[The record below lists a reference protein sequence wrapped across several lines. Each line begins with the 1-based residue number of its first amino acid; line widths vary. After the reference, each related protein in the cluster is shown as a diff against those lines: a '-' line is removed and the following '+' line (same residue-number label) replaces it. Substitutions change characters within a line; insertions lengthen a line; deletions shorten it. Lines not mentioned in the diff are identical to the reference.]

1 VDGEY
6 HISSW
11 QVYELFWCGVLMSSV
26 CWVVEQVFWGRV
38 FGCGVCLEFVC
49 VIIVL

>member
-1 VDGEY
+1 VLCVSGFMLY
-6 HISSW
+6 
-11 QVYELFWCGVLMSSV
+11 VVVLGVLMSSV

-49 VIIVL
+49 MFCVSR